1 MEYSAGK
8 KSFLTSNNI
17 SHYFLDI
24 TWTKRKENLQKIP
37 KQVSSSI
44 TIAARLDVGKNIFFS
59 SITHLN
65 AKQVCIYTVSVVI

>member
-24 TWTKRKENLQKIP
+24 TWTKRKENLQKIS

-44 TIAARLDVGKNIFFS
+44 TIAARLDVGKNIFFFK
-59 SITHLN
+59 H
-65 AKQVCIYTVSVVI
+65 